1 MLAYV
6 VGRMVKFV
14 RKFSKFFG
22 PGFMIAVGYLDPG
35 NWATD
40 MEGGSQFGYRLLFII
55 LLSNIIAVFLQNLT
69 IRLGVVSGFDL
80 ASASRRY
87 FPKYLNLFLY
97 VLAELAI
104 IATDMAEVI
113 GSAIALN
120 LLIPQLP
127 LPAGVAITAADVFII
142 LLFYSEDHTDP
153 DAQTETA
160 SLRVIRLFESFVMIL
175 VLAVG
180 ICLSIILAYSD
191 INPIDVVKGYE
202 PTKEIFTDTASLY
215 VAIGIIGATVMPH
228 NLYLHGFIVQAR
240 CREWRAKRPQ
250 AECIDDDNK
259 QWVLNSVARKFTMD
273 GYEKPEQQQQ
283 GTTGET
289 CVSMENT
296 NTANVEKK
304 RFDVDGLRKYLKS
317 SLKDNLL
324 FNFIDLVIALIFA
337 FYVNSAILIVAASNF
352 YYAPA
357 GQQQEVTDLFSAHDL
372 LSRYLSPAAGVIFA
386 LALLCAGQSSTI
398 TATLAGQVVMS
409 GFLGMSTR
417 PWVRRIVTRLVAIIP
432 ALVAAC
438 IAGRSG
444 LSQLLVGSQVALSVQ
459 LPFAVVPLVIFT
471 SWKKVMKVDLVVDQ
485 SNKTVDRTT
494 VTVSWVDKLFPRIPS
509 WRPSWWQPTKQM
521 ILPRLQLGE
530 KSNENSP
537 AAIKPDSSSSIA
549 TTSPVILNEMP
560 EPLIYDNGWITK
572 IVAILISLLLIGLN
586 GYLVVSSALG
596 M

>member
-1 MLAYV
+1 MFAYAL
-6 VGRMVKFV
+6 GRCVKFV
-14 RKFSKFFG
+14 RKFSKFIG

-55 LLSNIIAVFLQNLT
+55 LLSNVIAVFLQNLT
-69 IRLGVVSGFDL
+69 IRLGVVSGLDL

-87 FPKYLNLFLY
+87 LPKYLNLFLY

-153 DAQTETA
+153 DSQTETA
-160 SLRVIRLFESFVMIL
+160 SLRVIRLFETFVMML

-191 INPIDVVKGYE
+191 INPIDVVRGYK
-202 PTKEIFTDTASLY
+202 PVKEIFTDTASLY
-215 VAIGIIGATVMPH
+215 VSIGIIGATVMPH

-250 AECIDDDNK
+250 AETIDDDNK
-259 QWVLNSVARKFTMD
+259 QWILSSVARKFVLE
-273 GYEKPEQQQQ
+273 GPEKPSEA
-283 GTTGET
+283 ET
-289 CVSMENT
+289 RVSMDHT
-296 NTANVEKK
+296 TAEKK
-304 RFDVDGLRKYLKS
+304 HFNAHSLRRYIKS
-317 SLKDNLL
+317 SLRDNLL
-324 FNFIDLVIALIFA
+324 FNFIDLVIALLFA

-357 GQQQEVTDLFSAHDL
+357 GQQQEVTDLFDAHEL

-417 PWVRRIVTRLVAIIP
+417 PWVRRIVTRLVAIVP

-471 SWKKVMKVDLVVDQ
+471 SWKKVMKVELVVDK
-485 SNKTVDRTT
+485 SNPAVDRGK
-494 VTVSWVDKLFPRIPS
+494 VTMSWIDKLFPRMPT
-509 WRPSWWQPTKQM
+509 WRPSWWQPAKQKL
-521 ILPRLQLGE
+521 LPRLQWGE
-530 KSNENSP
+530 KGGDSP
-537 AAIKPDSSSSIA
+537 TIVKTDTSSSIA
-549 TTSPVILNEMP
+549 TESPVVLNELP
-560 EPLIYDNGWITK
+560 EPLIYNNGWIVK
-572 IVAILISLLLIGLN
+572 IVACLISALLIGLN
-586 GYLVVSSALG
+586 GYLVVAAALG
-596 M
+596 L

>member
-1 MLAYV
+1 MLAYAF
-6 VGRMVKFV
+6 GRVAKFIRKLSKFV
-14 RKFSKFFG
+14 G

-55 LLSNIIAVFLQNLT
+55 LLSNVIAVFLQNLT
-69 IRLGVVSGFDL
+69 IRLGVVSGYDL

-120 LLIPQLP
+120 LLIPELP

-142 LLFYSEDHTDP
+142 LLFYK
-153 DAQTETA
+153 TA
-160 SLRVIRLFESFVMIL
+160 SLRVIRLFETFVMML

-180 ICLSIILAYSD
+180 VCLSIILAYSD

-228 NLYLHGFIVQAR
+228 NLYLHGFIIQSR
-240 CREWRAKRPQ
+240 CREWPNIPM
-250 AECIDDDNK
+250 E
-259 QWVLNSVARKFTMD
+259 
-273 GYEKPEQQQQ
+273 
-283 GTTGET
+283 TTP
-289 CVSMENT
+289 NT
-296 NTANVEKK
+296 TSANIEKK
-304 RFDVDGLRKYLKS
+304 QFDVDGLRKYMKS

-324 FNFIDLVIALIFA
+324 YNFIDLVVALLFA

-352 YYAPA
+352 YYAPEN
-357 GQQQEVTDLFSAHDL
+357 QQHAVSDLFDAHDL

-417 PWVRRIVTRLVAIIP
+417 PWVRRVVTRLVAIVP

-471 SWKKVMKVDLVVDQ
+471 SWKKVMKVDLVVNENEKAMERAQ
-485 SNKTVDRTT
+485 A
-494 VTVSWVDKLFPRIPS
+494 TVSWLDKLFPRIPS
-509 WRPSWWQPTKQM
+509 WRPSWWQPTKQKFFPH
-521 ILPRLQLGE
+521 LELDG
-530 KSNENSP
+530 KTNENNP
-537 AAIKPDSSSSIA
+537 TIIKPDTSSI
-549 TTSPVILNEMP
+549 TTTNPVILDELP
-560 EPLIYDNGWITK
+560 QPLLYVNGWITM
-572 IVAILISLLLIGLN
+572 IIAVLISLLLIGLN
-586 GYLVVSSALG
+586 GYLVVAAALG
-596 M
+596 I

>member
-1 MLAYV
+1 MLAYAF
-6 VGRMVKFV
+6 GRVAKFI
-14 RKFSKFFG
+14 RKLSKFIG

-55 LLSNIIAVFLQNLT
+55 LLSNVIAVFLQNLT
-69 IRLGVVSGFDL
+69 IRLGVVSGYDL

-120 LLIPQLP
+120 LLIPELP

-142 LLFYSEDHTDP
+142 LLFYSEDHADP
-153 DAQTETA
+153 DSGTETA
-160 SLRVIRLFESFVMIL
+160 SLRVIRLFETFVMML

-180 ICLSIILAYSD
+180 VCLSIILAYSE
-191 INPIDVVKGYE
+191 INPIDVVKGYK

-228 NLYLHGFIVQAR
+228 NLYLHGFIIQSR
-240 CREWRAKRPQ
+240 CREWRAKRPR
-250 AECIDDDNK
+250 AETIDDDNQ
-259 QWVLNSVARKFTMD
+259 QWILSSVARKFTLLNNEL
-273 GYEKPEQQQQ
+273 EKSE
-283 GTTGET
+283 
-289 CVSMENT
+289 SMEANIPMETTPNT
-296 NTANVEKK
+296 TSTTMDKK
-304 RFDVDGLRKYLKS
+304 QFDLDGLRKYLKS

-324 FNFIDLVIALIFA
+324 YNFIDLVVALLFA

-352 YYAPA
+352 YYAPEN
-357 GQQQEVTDLFSAHDL
+357 QQHAVSDLFDAHDL

-417 PWVRRIVTRLVAIIP
+417 PWVRRVVTRLVAIVP

-471 SWKKVMKVDLVVDQ
+471 SWKKVMKVDLVVNENEKAAERAQ
-485 SNKTVDRTT
+485 A
-494 VTVSWVDKLFPRIPS
+494 TVSWIDKLFPRIPS
-509 WRPSWWQPTKQM
+509 WRPSWWQPTKQKFF
-521 ILPRLQLGE
+521 PHLGLDG
-530 KSNENSP
+530 KTNENNP
-537 AAIKPDSSSSIA
+537 TMIKPDTSSIT
-549 TTSPVILNEMP
+549 TTSPVVLDELP
-560 EPLIYDNGWITK
+560 QPLLYTNDWITM
-572 IVAILISLLLIGLN
+572 IIAVLISLLLIGLN
-586 GYLVVSSALG
+586 GYLVVAAALG
-596 M
+596 I